1 MKSQLKKS
9 IHNSRFAILKA
20 RGAFTLIEML
30 IVVAIIGILASA
42 IMVGLGPAQQKG
54 RDARRMSDLNG
65 AQNALELYYT
75 QNSQYPLSESSPIT
89 FSALKTLNGA
99 SNIFSSVGVTNF
111 VTTDPSGNP
120 YCYES
125 LNGGSNYVI
134 GAKLEI
140 PPTTDASHSCSSFS
154 GFACGITPNYC
165 ISF

>member
-9 IHNSRFAILKA
+9 IHNSRFAILEA

-89 FSALKTLNGA
+89 FSALKVLNGS
-99 SNIFSSVGVTNF
+99 SNIFSLVGVTNF
-111 VTTDPSGNP
+111 VTTDPSSKP

-134 GAKLEI
+134 GALLEI
-140 PPTTDASHSCSSFS
+140 PPTTDTSHSCPS